1 MVIENPLPPFDQW
14 LPIALLWW
22 VGVSLVLTIAGVAV
36 GYIVAAF
43 RHGPARAAEI
53 TGTALRSAVAD
64 FLGMSAGRVFAL
76 ARLAMQESFRRRVL
90 VVLVVFFVVL
100 GFAAWFLDSENRD
113 VGKLYVNFVLTATTY
128 LSMLLA
134 LFLSVFSLPNDL
146 KQRTIY
152 TIVTKPVRPV
162 EIVLGRILGFMACG
176 TVMLAVMGVVGYV
189 FVVRGVQHTH
199 TIDPVALV
207 EVDASNPDVDIEAEH
222 AATLASDDAEQR
234 TLVKTGR
241 TSIDEGHRH
250 DVEVYDDGTAGTTR
264 DHGHWH
270 DVAVSGEGDDARFD
284 VSQPR
289 GMYTAKVPVYG
300 TLTFKDRQGNPAAR
314 GINVGNEWEYRS
326 YIEGGTLAAAVW
338 RFEGITPEEFPD
350 GLPVEMTIRVFRS
363 YKGEISEGI
372 LGSLVIRNPQD
383 ENIRSS
389 EIPFE
394 AEEYSV
400 QQIMIGRTLTNVA
413 GEPVDLFE
421 EFVVDGVV
429 ELVMRCETPQQYF
442 GMAQADVYLRARDA
456 SFAMNFF
463 KAHVGIWL
471 QMLLVT
477 GYGVMFSTFLNGPVS
492 MLAAIATMLGG
503 FLHEHMNNLI
513 FQRVQG
519 GGPLESFIRIVNQDN
534 LIVELEAGPMKYL
547 ALTVDTI
554 MRPVIFAV
562 SAVLPDFTSLN
573 LISYVADGYNVPDG
587 TLLIETLTALSY
599 MLPLIVAGYF
609 FLKLREVGK

>member
-222 AATLASDDAEQR
+222 AATPASDDAEQR

-250 DVEVYDDGTAGTTR
+250 DVEVYNNGTAGTTR

-400 QQIMIGRTLTNVA
+400 QQIMVGRTLTNVA

-421 EFVVDGVV
+421 EFVVDGAV

-442 GMAQADVYLRARDA
+442 GMAQADVYLR
-456 SFAMNFF
+456 
-463 KAHVGIWL
+463 
-471 QMLLVT
+471 
-477 GYGVMFSTFLNGPVS
+477 
-492 MLAAIATMLGG
+492 
-503 FLHEHMNNLI
+503 
-513 FQRVQG
+513 
-519 GGPLESFIRIVNQDN
+519 
-534 LIVELEAGPMKYL
+534 
-547 ALTVDTI
+547 
-554 MRPVIFAV
+554 
-562 SAVLPDFTSLN
+562 
-573 LISYVADGYNVPDG
+573 
-587 TLLIETLTALSY
+587 
-599 MLPLIVAGYF
+599 
-609 FLKLREVGK
+609 